1 MKKNIFTRS
10 SVALLSLYMLAGLT
24 SCAAKETAESTA
36 STPADD
42 AKEKYI
48 ALTFDDGPNTS
59 TTNEVLDILEEYNV
73 KANFF
78 LIGDNIDDESAK
90 AVKRAHDMGCE
101 IDNHSKSHD
110 YMDNMTVDEIKD
122 EIKYV
127 DDYVYKI
134 TGEYPSFFRPPFIKV
149 SDNMYS
155 AIDIPFICGKGCD
168 DWMDDVTAKQ
178 RADTVIKNAKD
189 GQIVLL
195 HDAEGNK
202 QTVKALKTIIPTL
215 QKEGYTFVTLKELF
229 ECKNVEPD
237 EDHMYSIVPDTDSA
251 A

>member
-1 MKKNIFTRS
+1 MKNIFARS
-10 SVALLSLYMLAGLT
+10 SAALLSLCMLTGLT
-24 SCAAKETAESTA
+24 SCAAKEANEPVA
-36 STPADD
+36 NTPADE
-42 AKEKYI
+42 ANEKYI

-59 TTNEVLDILEEYNV
+59 TTNEVLDILEKYNV
-73 KANFF
+73 KASFF
-78 LIGDNIDDESAK
+78 LIGDNIDDKSAK
-90 AVKRAHDMGCE
+90 TVKRAHDMGCE

-110 YMDNMTVDEIKD
+110 YMNKMTVDEIKY

-134 TGEYPSFFRPPFIKV
+134 TGEYPSFFRPPFIAV
-149 SDNMYS
+149 SDDMYS

-178 RADTVIKNAKD
+178 RADAVIKNAKD

-215 QKEGYTFVTLKELF
+215 QKEGYTFVTLNELF

-237 EDHMYSIVPDTDSA
+237 EDHMYSIVPDTDTA

>member
-1 MKKNIFTRS
+1 MKNIFARS
-10 SVALLSLYMLAGLT
+10 SAALLSLCMLTGLT
-24 SCAAKETAESTA
+24 SCAAKEANEPVA
-36 STPADD
+36 NTPADE
-42 AKEKYI
+42 ANEKYI

-73 KANFF
+73 KASFF
-78 LIGDNIDDESAK
+78 LIGDNIDDKSAK
-90 AVKRAHDMGCE
+90 TVKRAHDMGCE

-110 YMDNMTVDEIKD
+110 YMDKMTVDEIKY

-134 TGEYPSFFRPPFIKV
+134 TGEYPSFFRPPFIAV
-149 SDNMYS
+149 SDDMYS

-178 RADTVIKNAKD
+178 RADSVIKNAKD

-202 QTVKALKTIIPTL
+202 QTVKALKKIIPAL
-215 QKEGYTFVTLKELF
+215 QKEGYTFVTLNELF
-229 ECKNVEPD
+229 ECKNVEPN
-237 EDHMYSIVPDTDSA
+237 EDHMYSIVPDTDTA

>member
-10 SVALLSLYMLAGLT
+10 FAALLSLCMIAGIT
-24 SCAAKETAESTA
+24 SCASKEVNEPA
-36 STPADD
+36 SNTPSDD

-48 ALTFDDGPNTS
+48 ALTFDDGPNTT
-59 TTNEVLDILEEYNV
+59 TTNEILDILEEYDV
-73 KANFF
+73 KASFF
-78 LIGDNIDDESAK
+78 LIGDNIDYKSEK

-110 YMDNMTVDEIKD
+110 YMDNMSTDKIKE

-134 TGEYPSFFRPPFIKV
+134 TGEYPSFFRPPYIAV
-149 SDNMYS
+149 SDDMYS

-178 RADTVIKNAKD
+178 RANTVIQNAKD

-215 QKEGYTFVTLKELF
+215 QQEGYTFVTLNELF

-237 EDHMYSIVPDTDSA
+237 EDHMYSIVPDTA